1 MVSRRRFIG
10 SVIGSASACCLGLTK
25 SAAETPL
32 SQRKKINRHSLVAR
46 HNPHLTKLDPLA
58 PLSLGNGE
66 FAFTADITGLQTFP
80 DEYKGAMPLC
90 TMSQWGWHTQ
100 PAPQSIRNKELKL
113 IQYNT
118 HGRSVGY
125 HTSGEGQAEL
135 FNWLRENPHRLHLGR
150 IGLHL
155 TTSSNLQARATD
167 ISAINQQL
175 DLWRGIITSGFN
187 FDGIPVVVRTAVH
200 PTLDLLAVSVES
212 ILIERGRLAVRLVF
226 PYGSSDM
233 TAADWTRPDKHQTR
247 ILHRSPNKTYI
258 QRKLD
263 DDEYYVTIES
273 TQPISFLDENA
284 HSFLLRSKTSSGR
297 QLPLQFVIGFS
308 QVETSEPLPTVS
320 ATFKASMTHWQR
332 FWSGGGAVELAD
344 SRDPRALELERRVVL
359 SQYLTAIQCAGTKPP
374 QETGLTVNSWYGKF
388 HLEMHW
394 WHGTHFAL
402 WNRLPLFERSLS
414 WYQSILPKARALA
427 QSQGYRGAR
436 WPKMVGPEGRDSPS
450 PIGPLLI
457 WQQPHPIFYA
467 EICYLIAP
475 NRITLERYSQIV
487 SESAEFMASFA
498 FFDEAKNRYV
508 LGPPVIPAQENHPP
522 QETWNPTFE
531 LAYWRFGLKV
541 AQRWRE
547 RLGLSRNPSWDQ
559 MIAKLSRLPVRD
571 GVYLA
576 HENCPQTY
584 SEKNYDHPSMLGA
597 FGFLPGDEVDV
608 DTMRRT
614 LYKTMREWQWEQ
626 TWGWDYPL
634 TAMTAARLGET
645 KIAVDALM
653 MSTEKNRYLPN
664 GHNWQ
669 RQNLPCYLPG
679 NGGLLYAIAM
689 MSAGWRG
696 APRVHAPGFPAEG
709 SWRVRWENL
718 KPAIT

>member
-1 MVSRRRFIG
+1 
-10 SVIGSASACCLGLTK
+10 
-25 SAAETPL
+25 
-32 SQRKKINRHSLVAR
+32 
-46 HNPHLTKLDPLA
+46 
-58 PLSLGNGE
+58 
-66 FAFTADITGLQTFP
+66 
-80 DEYKGAMPLC
+80 
-90 TMSQWGWHTQ
+90 
-100 PAPQSIRNKELKL
+100 
-113 IQYNT
+113 
-118 HGRSVGY
+118 
-125 HTSGEGQAEL
+125 
-135 FNWLRENPHRLHLGR
+135 
-150 IGLHL
+150 
-155 TTSSNLQARATD
+155 
-167 ISAINQQL
+167 
-175 DLWRGIITSGFN
+175 
-187 FDGIPVVVRTAVH
+187 
-200 PTLDLLAVSVES
+200 
-212 ILIERGRLAVRLVF
+212 
-226 PYGSSDM
+226 
-233 TAADWTRPDKHQTR
+233 
-247 ILHRSPNKTYI
+247 
-258 QRKLD
+258 
-263 DDEYYVTIES
+263 
-273 TQPISFLDENA
+273 
-284 HSFLLRSKTSSGR
+284 
-297 QLPLQFVIGFS
+297 
-308 QVETSEPLPTVS
+308 
-320 ATFKASMTHWQR
+320 
-332 FWSGGGAVELAD
+332 
-344 SRDPRALELERRVVL
+344 
-359 SQYLTAIQCAGTKPP
+359 
-374 QETGLTVNSWYGKF
+374 
-388 HLEMHW
+388 
-394 WHGTHFAL
+394 
-402 WNRLPLFERSLS
+402 
-414 WYQSILPKARALA
+414 
-427 QSQGYRGAR
+427 
-436 WPKMVGPEGRDSPS
+436 MVGPEGRDSPS

-475 NRITLERYSQIV
+475 NRITLERYSRIV

-531 LAYWRFGLKV
+531 LSYWAFGLRV

-547 RLGLSRNPSWDQ
+547 RLGSSRNHLWDQ
-559 MIAKLSRLPVRD
+559 VIAKLSRLPVRD

-614 LYKTMREWQWEQ
+614 LHKTMNEWQWDQ

-689 MSAGWRG
+689 MSAGWRR